1 MRKPKDLLLTDN
13 VSIKH
18 IGGKF
23 TVPKG
28 KILRVKVMDV
38 KK

>member
-1 MRKPKDLLLTDN
+1 MKKPKDLLLTDN

-23 TVPKG
+23 KAPKG
-28 KILRVKVMDV
+28 KVLRVKVMDV
-38 KK
+38 K